1 MRALGL
7 PARSELDGLYAQ
19 VKDLRRELA
28 ELMQSRGATAAS
40 GGAAP
45 GSAGA
50 QRGAKPKRAPQVRP
64 RAGRRARGPKR

>member
-1 MRALGL
+1 
-7 PARSELDGLYAQ
+7 

-45 GSAGA
+45 RPAA
-50 QRGAKPKRAPQVRP
+50 QRRAKPKRAPRARP